1 NAALASENVEAY
13 IRALDQN
20 IYKEEIIAEIRRR
33 QKEALDKENE
43 GHEDQLG
50 IIEDLEKKI
59 KEYGQEMKKAHSI
72 TEIRRLQHELERVQI
87 QLDKIIKGPSIA
99 PEPITIPIEFAEPDL
114 SLQEFTDRILAIQPK
129 VVIPVELDIP
139 ADTEDTGFTAQLEA
153 MSE

>member
-87 QLDKIIKGPSIA
+87 QLDKVIKGPSIA
-99 PEPITIPIEFAEPDL
+99 PTPIKIPIEFAEPDL
-114 SLQEFTDRILAIQPK
+114 SLQEFSERILAIQPK
-129 VVIPVELDIP
+129 VVIPVEFELP
-139 ADTEDTGFTAQLEA
+139 PDTEDT
-153 MSE
+153 

>member
-13 IRALDQN
+13 IRALDRN

-87 QLDKIIKGPSIA
+87 QLDKVIKDPSSA
-99 PEPITIPIEFAEPDL
+99 PTPIKIPIEIIEPDL
-114 SLQEFTDRILAIQPK
+114 ALEQFAEKILAIQPK
-129 VVIPVELDIP
+129 GLVIPVEVEIP
-139 ADTEDTGFTAQLEA
+139 EDKVNEVAQKSAEA
-153 MSE
+153 GV